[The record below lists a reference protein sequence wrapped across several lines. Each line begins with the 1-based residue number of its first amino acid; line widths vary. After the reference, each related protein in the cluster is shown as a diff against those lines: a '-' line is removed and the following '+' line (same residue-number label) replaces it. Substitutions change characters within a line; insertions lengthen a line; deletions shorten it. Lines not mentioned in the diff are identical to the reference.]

1 MNWEPEALYERIRPF
16 KLDQPRDALA
26 FTATME
32 ENEVGFMCLLRGL
45 KISLSPTMC
54 AEQGP

>member
-1 MNWEPEALYERIRPF
+1 MNREPEALYERIRPF
-16 KLDQPRDALA
+16 KLDQSRDALA
-26 FTATME
+26 FTVTME
-32 ENEVGFMCLLRGL
+32 ENEVDSLCLLRGL